1 MKVLKSLLFL
11 IFSGLL
17 LTSPVKSQVA
27 GVCENTVAF
36 NSKATNCLWLSNL
49 SAKEIKEQYENRS
62 DYKPEKIVPVNEKT
76 SEGYRL
82 YYKHQ
87 GKRGWQKYCITVTT
101 IKTTD
106 CIDYYKNSNPELL
119 MLPFMGL
126 KELVGKFG
134 HTSAD
139 FKKVYKKYEHLA
151 CRVYKQVPD
160 NKGILNDE
168 MTVLLQKYIEGVER
182 FDSNLMASGD
192 NSSVIPVV
200 DNSAKKDTWDYWLK
214 FLDDLNTRGFHTLI
228 EYSTCPLDQE
238 RTPF

>member
-1 MKVLKSLLFL
+1 MKILKSLLL
-11 IFSGLL
+11 LMISGLL
-17 LTSPVKSQVA
+17 LTSPVKCQVA
-27 GVCENTVAF
+27 GVCENTVAY
-36 NSKATNCLWLSNL
+36 NSKATNCIWLSNL
-49 SAKEIKEQYENRS
+49 TAKEIKEQYENRT
-62 DYKPEKIVPVNEKT
+62 DFKPEKVLPVNEKT

-101 IKTTD
+101 IKTND
-106 CIDYYKNSNPELL
+106 CIDYYKSSNPDLL
-119 MLPFMGL
+119 MVPFKGI

-160 NKGILNDE
+160 NKGVLNDE
-168 MTVLLQKYIEGVER
+168 MTVLLQKYIEGV
-182 FDSNLMASGD
+182 DNYDANLMASGD
-192 NSSVIPVV
+192 NTAVTPVV
-200 DNSAKKDTWDYWLK
+200 DSTEKDTWEYWLK
-214 FLDDLNTRGFHTLI
+214 FLDDLDKRGFSTLI